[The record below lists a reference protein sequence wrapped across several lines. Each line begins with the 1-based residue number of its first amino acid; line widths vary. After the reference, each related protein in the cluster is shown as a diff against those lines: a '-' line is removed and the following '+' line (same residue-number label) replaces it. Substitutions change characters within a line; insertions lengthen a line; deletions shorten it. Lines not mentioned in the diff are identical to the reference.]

1 MLSEQEKIRLT
12 SLSTK
17 AGWGCKIGPEDL
29 AQVLRLLPKQ
39 EPVPEL
45 LVGLDTSDDAGVYRL
60 TDSIA
65 LIQTVDY
72 FTPIVDD
79 PYMFGQITAANALS
93 DVYAMGGEPKTVLN
107 IVGFPIKK
115 LGAEMLSEILHGAA
129 DKVKEAGAI
138 TVGGHS
144 IDDQEPKF
152 GLSVT
157 GIVHPDKVW
166 KNVGAK
172 PGDVLVLTKPI
183 GVGILTTGI
192 KRSVVTPEQEQMVT
206 ETMAM
211 LNKTA
216 AEVLTN
222 YHPHAVTDVTGFG
235 LLGHGS
241 EMAKG
246 SDVSFEISFS
256 QVPVLNGA
264 VELAKN
270 GVVPGGSKSNHKW
283 LTDDVV
289 YDEDILPEEQL
300 VLCDAITSGGLLVS
314 LNEEEAAEYVEK
326 LQTSGLVQTSII
338 GNVTE
343 KKDKYI
349 YVTR

>member
-1 MLSEQEKIRLT
+1 MRS
-12 SLSTK
+12 
-17 AGWGCKIGPEDL
+17 
-29 AQVLRLLPKQ
+29 LPKQ
-39 EPVPEL
+39 DPVPEL
-45 LVGLDTSDDAGVYRL
+45 LVGNETSDDAGVYQL

-79 PYMFGQITAANALS
+79 PYMFGQIAAANALS

-115 LGAEMLSEILHGAA
+115 LGPEVLTEILRGAA
-129 DKVKEAGAI
+129 DKVKEAGAL

-144 IDDQEPKF
+144 VDDQEPKF

-157 GIVHPDKVW
+157 GIVHPEKVW
-166 KNVGAK
+166 KNIGAV

-192 KRSVVTPEQEQMVT
+192 KRGAVTSKQEQTVT
-206 ETMAM
+206 ETMAL

-216 AEVLTN
+216 AECLRK

-241 EMAKG
+241 EMARG
-246 SDVSFEISFS
+246 SDVSLKISYS
-256 QVPVLNGA
+256 SVPILDGTIQ
-264 VELAKN
+264 LAKE
-270 GVVPGGSKSNHKW
+270 GVVPGGSKSNLKW
-283 LTDDVV
+283 LSG
-289 YDEDILPEEQL
+289 DIEYTELLPEEQL
-300 VLCDAITSGGLLVS
+300 ILCDAVTSGGLLIS
-314 LNEEEAAEYVEK
+314 LPEEEANHYIADLHETG
-326 LQTSGLVQTSII
+326 LTSASII
-338 GNVTE
+338 GKVTE
-343 KKDKYI
+343 KKEKVI
-349 YVTR
+349 YVGR

>member
-1 MLSEQEKIRLT
+1 
-12 SLSTK
+12 
-17 AGWGCKIGPEDL
+17 
-29 AQVLRLLPKQ
+29 LRLLPKQ

-107 IVGFPIKK
+107 IVGYPIKK
-115 LGAEMLSEILHGAA
+115 LGAEMLSEILRGAA

-183 GVGILTTGI
+183 GVGIITTGI
-192 KRSVVTPEQEQMVT
+192 KRSAVTLLQEQLVT
-206 ETMAM
+206 EAMAM

-216 AEVLTN
+216 AEVLMN
-222 YHPHAVTDVTGFG
+222 YQPHSVTDVTGFG

-241 EMAKG
+241 EMARG
-246 SDVSFEISFS
+246 SAVSFEISFS
-256 QVPVLNGA
+256 QVPILEGA
-264 VELAKN
+264 VELARD

-283 LTDDVV
+283 LSDDVV
-289 YDEDILPEEQL
+289 YEGIVPEEQL

-314 LNEEEAAEYVEK
+314 ISEEHAAEYVDK
-326 LQTSGLVQTSII
+326 LKSKGLTQAAII
-338 GNVTE
+338 GRVTE
-343 KKDKYI
+343 KKDKLI
-349 YVTR
+349 YVKR

>member
-1 MLSEQEKIRLT
+1 M
-12 SLSTK
+12 
-17 AGWGCKIGPEDL
+17 

-39 EPVPEL
+39 DPVPEL
-45 LVGLDTSDDAGVYRL
+45 LVGHETSDDAGVYQL
-60 TDSIA
+60 TEDIA
-65 LIQTVDY
+65 LIQTLDY

-79 PYMFGQITAANALS
+79 PYMFGQIAAANALS

-107 IVGFPIKK
+107 IVGYPIKK
-115 LGAEMLSEILHGAA
+115 LGSEILAQILNGAA
-129 DKVKEAGAI
+129 AKVKEAGAV

-157 GIVHPDKVW
+157 GIVHPQKIW
-166 KNVGAK
+166 KNVGAV

-192 KRSVVTPEQEQMVT
+192 KRGAVTLAQEETVT
-206 ETMAM
+206 ATMAS

-216 AEVLTN
+216 AELLKQ

-241 EMAKG
+241 EMARG
-246 SDVSFEISFS
+246 SEVSLEIFY
-256 QVPVLNGA
+256 QKVPVLEGTY
-264 VELAKN
+264 ELAEK
-270 GVVPGGSKSNHKW
+270 GVVPGGSKANLKW
-283 LTDDVV
+283 LQ
-289 YDEDILPEEQL
+289 EDIDFGSLSTEEQL

-314 LNEEEAAEYVEK
+314 LPESESSQYINDLHQNGLIQASIVGRVLHKSEK
-326 LQTSGLVQTSII
+326 LII
-338 GNVTE
+338 V
-343 KKDKYI
+343 K
-349 YVTR
+349 

>member
-1 MLSEQEKIRLT
+1 M
-12 SLSTK
+12 
-17 AGWGCKIGPEDL
+17 
-29 AQVLRLLPKQ
+29 RLLPKQ
-39 EPVPEL
+39 DPVPEL
-45 LVGLDTSDDAGVYRL
+45 LVGNETSDDAGVYQL
-60 TDSIA
+60 TDTIA

-79 PYMFGQITAANALS
+79 PYMFGQIAAANSLS

-107 IVGFPIKK
+107 IVGYPIKK
-115 LGAEMLSEILHGAA
+115 LGANMLADILRGAA
-129 DKVKEAGAI
+129 DKVKEAGAL

-157 GIVHPDKVW
+157 GIVHPEKVW

-172 PGDVLVLTKPI
+172 PGDILILTKPI

-192 KRSVVTPEQEQMVT
+192 KRNAVTPEQEQAVT

-216 AEVLTN
+216 AEELFPFT
-222 YHPHAVTDVTGFG
+222 PSAVTDVTGFG

-241 EMAKG
+241 EMARG
-246 SDVSFEISFS
+246 SDVSFEISFN
-256 QVPVLNGA
+256 QVPILEGA
-264 VELAKN
+264 IELAKN

-283 LTDDVV
+283 ISDDVV
-289 YDEDILPEEQL
+289 YEDILPEEQL
-300 VLCDAITSGGLLVS
+300 VLCDAVTSGGLLVS
-314 LNEEEAAEYVEK
+314 INEKDAKLYVDS
-326 LQTSGLVQTSII
+326 LHSRGLADASII
-338 GNVTE
+338 GRVTE
-343 KKDKYI
+343 KNDKLI
-349 YVTR
+349 YVKR

>member
-1 MLSEQEKIRLT
+1 M
-12 SLSTK
+12 
-17 AGWGCKIGPEDL
+17 
-29 AQVLRLLPKQ
+29 RLLPKQ

-45 LVGLDTSDDAGVYRL
+45 LVGHETSDDAGVYQL

-107 IVGFPIKK
+107 IVGYPIKK
-115 LGAEMLSEILHGAA
+115 LGAQMLSDILRGAA

-157 GIVHPDKVW
+157 GIVHPDKIW
-166 KNVGAK
+166 KNIGAK

-183 GVGILTTGI
+183 GVGIITTGI
-192 KRSVVTPEQEQMVT
+192 KRNAVTPKQEQTVT
-206 ETMAM
+206 ETMAA
-211 LNKTA
+211 LNKVA

-222 YHPHAVTDVTGFG
+222 FHPHAVTDVTGFG

-241 EMAKG
+241 EMARG
-246 SDVSFEISFS
+246 SIVSFEISLS
-256 QVPVLNGA
+256 QVPVLEGA
-264 VELAKN
+264 LELAKN

-283 LTDDVV
+283 LSDDVE
-289 YDEDILPEEQL
+289 YDDILPEEQL
-300 VLCDAITSGGLLVS
+300 LLCDAITSGGLLVAIS
-314 LNEEEAAEYVEK
+314 AEEAGYYVDK
-326 LQTSGLVQTSII
+326 LLSRGLSNVAII
-338 GNVTE
+338 GKVTE
-343 KKDKYI
+343 KKDKLI
-349 YVTR
+349 YVKR

>member
-1 MLSEQEKIRLT
+1 MRF
-12 SLSTK
+12 
-17 AGWGCKIGPEDL
+17 
-29 AQVLRLLPKQ
+29 LPKQ
-39 EPVPEL
+39 DPIPEL
-45 LVGLDTSDDAGVYRL
+45 LVGHETNDDAGVYRL

-65 LIQTVDY
+65 LIQTVDF

-79 PYMFGQITAANALS
+79 PYMFGQIAAANSLS

-107 IVGFPIKK
+107 IVGYPIKK
-115 LGAEMLSEILHGAA
+115 LGPDVLAEILRGAA

-138 TVGGHS
+138 TIGGHS

-166 KNVGAK
+166 KNVGAQ

-192 KRSVVTPEQEQMVT
+192 KRSVVTIEQEATVT
-206 ETMAM
+206 ETMAR

-216 AEVLTN
+216 AETLRSFT
-222 YHPHAVTDVTGFG
+222 PHAVTDVTGFG

-241 EMAKG
+241 EMARG
-246 SDVSFEISFS
+246 SNVSFEISLS
-256 QVPVLNGA
+256 QVPILEGA
-264 VELAKN
+264 IELAN
-270 GVVPGGSKSNHKW
+270 HGVVPGGSKANHKW
-283 LTDDVV
+283 LSSDAE
-289 YDEDILPEEQL
+289 YDQLSVAEQL

-314 LNEEEAAEYVEK
+314 INEAEGKQFVHELHVK
-326 LQTSGLVQTSII
+326 GLTNASII
-338 GNVTE
+338 GRVVK
-343 KKDKYI
+343 KKDKSI
-349 YVTR
+349 YVTK

>member
-1 MLSEQEKIRLT
+1 MRQ
-12 SLSTK
+12 
-17 AGWGCKIGPEDL
+17 
-29 AQVLRLLPKQ
+29 LPKQ

-45 LVGLDTSDDAGVYRL
+45 LVGLDTSDDAGVYKL

-93 DVYAMGGEPKTVLN
+93 DVYAMGGQPKTVMN
-107 IVGFPIKK
+107 IVGYPIKK
-115 LGAEMLSEILHGAA
+115 LGADMLADILRGAA

-183 GVGILTTGI
+183 GVGIMTTGI
-192 KRSVVTPEQEQMVT
+192 KRSVVTQEQEQIVT
-206 ETMAM
+206 DTMAM

-216 AEVLTN
+216 SEVLTN
-222 YHPHAVTDVTGFG
+222 YQPHAVTDVTGFG

-241 EMAKG
+241 EMARG
-246 SDVSFEISFS
+246 SGVSFEISLN
-256 QVPVLNGA
+256 QVPILDGTI
-264 VELAKN
+264 ELAKN

-283 LTDDVV
+283 LNDDAV
-289 YDEDILPEEQL
+289 YEDILPEEQL

-314 LNEEEAAEYVEK
+314 LNEEDARSYVDKLHENGVFRAAIV
-326 LQTSGLVQTSII
+326 GR
-338 GNVTE
+338 VTE
-343 KKDKYI
+343 KKDKLI
-349 YVTR
+349 YVKR

>member
-1 MLSEQEKIRLT
+1 MRH
-12 SLSTK
+12 
-17 AGWGCKIGPEDL
+17 
-29 AQVLRLLPKQ
+29 LPKQ
-39 EPVPEL
+39 DPVPEL
-45 LVGLDTSDDAGVYRL
+45 LVGHETSDDAGVYKL
-60 TDSIA
+60 TDTIA

-79 PYMFGQITAANALS
+79 PYMFGQIAAANSLS

-115 LGAEMLSEILHGAA
+115 LGPATLSDILRGAA
-129 DKVKEAGAI
+129 DKVKEAGAL

-166 KNVGAK
+166 KNVGAL

-192 KRSVVTPEQEQMVT
+192 KRGAVTPDQEKIVT
-206 ETMAM
+206 ETMAE
-211 LNKTA
+211 LNKAA
-216 AEVLTN
+216 AENLMPF
-222 YHPHAVTDVTGFG
+222 HPHAVTDVTGFG

-241 EMAKG
+241 EMARG
-246 SDVSFEISFS
+246 SGVSFEIELSK
-256 QVPVLNGA
+256 VPVLEGSF
-264 VELAKN
+264 ELAKD

-283 LTDDVV
+283 LFN
-289 YDEDILPEEQL
+289 DIQYADISDNEQL
-300 VLCDAITSGGLLVS
+300 VLCDAVTSGGLLIS
-314 LNEEEAAEYVEK
+314 ISEEEAVQYVEN
-326 LQTSGLVQTSII
+326 LHENGGGYAAII
-338 GNVTE
+338 GRVSDQ
-343 KKDKYI
+343 KDKLI
-349 YVTR
+349 YVSR

>member
-1 MLSEQEKIRLT
+1 
-12 SLSTK
+12 
-17 AGWGCKIGPEDL
+17 
-29 AQVLRLLPKQ
+29 LRLLPKQ

-45 LVGLDTSDDAGVYRL
+45 LVGLDTSDDAGVYQL

-115 LGAEMLSEILHGAA
+115 LGAEMLSEILRGAA

-157 GIVHPDKVW
+157 GIVHPEKVW
-166 KNVGAK
+166 KNVGAE

-183 GVGILTTGI
+183 GVGIITTGI
-192 KRSVVTPEQEQMVT
+192 KRSVVTPEQEQIVT
-206 ETMAM
+206 ETMAT
-211 LNKTA
+211 LNKVA
-216 AEVLTN
+216 DDLNQAENRDLTESRN
-222 YHPHAVTDVTGFG
+222 QSTQRNPQRGCY
-235 LLGHGS
+235 
-241 EMAKG
+241 
-246 SDVSFEISFS
+246 
-256 QVPVLNGA
+256 
-264 VELAKN
+264 LA
-270 GVVPGGSKSNHKW
+270 
-283 LTDDVV
+283 LTF
-289 YDEDILPEEQL
+289 
-300 VLCDAITSGGLLVS
+300 GGLYGGAISWNLF
-314 LNEEEAAEYVEK
+314 EA
-326 LQTSGLVQTSII
+326 GPI
-338 GNVTE
+338 
-343 KKDKYI
+343 
-349 YVTR
+349 R

>member
-1 MLSEQEKIRLT
+1 
-12 SLSTK
+12 
-17 AGWGCKIGPEDL
+17 
-29 AQVLRLLPKQ
+29 VLRLLPKQ

-60 TDSIA
+60 TDTIA

-93 DVYAMGGEPKTVLN
+93 DVYAMGGKPKTVLN
-107 IVGFPIKK
+107 IVGYPIKK
-115 LGAEMLSEILHGAA
+115 LGADMLAEILRGAA

-192 KRSVVTPEQEQMVT
+192 KRSVVTPEQEQIVT
-206 ETMAM
+206 DTMAM

-216 AEVLTN
+216 AEVLMS
-222 YHPHAVTDVTGFG
+222 YHPHSVTDVTGFG

-241 EMAKG
+241 EMASG
-246 SDVSFEISFS
+246 SNVSFEISLS
-256 QVPVLNGA
+256 QVPLLEGA
-264 VELAKN
+264 VELARD

-283 LTDDVV
+283 LADDVI
-289 YDEDILPEEQL
+289 YYNILPEEQL
-300 VLCDAITSGGLLVS
+300 VLCDAITSGGLLVAIS
-314 LNEEEAAEYVEK
+314 EEEASEYVDN
-326 LQTSGLVQTSII
+326 LHSNGLVQAAII
-338 GNVTE
+338 GRVTE
-343 KKDKYI
+343 KKDKLI
-349 YVTR
+349 YVNR